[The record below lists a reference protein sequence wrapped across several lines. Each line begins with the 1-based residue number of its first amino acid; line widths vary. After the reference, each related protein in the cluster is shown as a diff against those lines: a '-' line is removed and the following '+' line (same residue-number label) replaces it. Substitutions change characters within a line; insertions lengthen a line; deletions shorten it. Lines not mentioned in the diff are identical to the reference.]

1 MPGFIDLHM
10 HTTMSDGALTPP
22 EVLEKVRA
30 ASLAAFALA
39 DHDTIEGYW
48 HLTKLLRPEDP
59 ELVTGLELSV
69 AVNGFDMHMLAYL
82 FDPDNAELN
91 EMLVSFQEGRNLRG
105 SRMVQK
111 LNEQGLALPFEAV
124 LNAANGSA
132 IGRPH
137 IADALVHK
145 GLVAS
150 VEDAFRR
157 HIGDHCP
164 AYIPKSV
171 IIPEE
176 AISMIHRAGGLAVL
190 AHPFINDMHK
200 QIPSLV
206 KQGLDGIEVYHYSHN
221 KQQIQEL
228 KRLAVRYKL
237 VKTGGSDFHG
247 RQKHEGEIG
256 AYQIPLEFLENMK
269 DRTLEIRGRN

>member
-1 MPGFIDLHM
+1 MPGFIDLHI

-30 ASLAAFALA
+30 VSLAAFALA
-39 DHDTIEGYW
+39 DHDTISGYRQ
-48 HLTKLLRPEDP
+48 LVNMLGPDDP
-59 ELVTGLELSV
+59 ELITGLELSV
-69 AVNGFDMHMLAYL
+69 AVNGADMHMLAYL
-82 FDPDNAELN
+82 FDPDHAELN
-91 EMLVSFQEGRNLRG
+91 ETLVRFQEGRNLRG
-105 SRMVQK
+105 GRMVQR
-111 LNEQGLALPFEAV
+111 LNERGLALPLDDV
-124 LNAANGSA
+124 LKAANGSA

-137 IADALVHK
+137 IADALVYK

-164 AYIPKSV
+164 AYIPKSM
-171 IIPEE
+171 IRPEE

-190 AHPFINDMHK
+190 AHPYINDMHK
-200 QIPSLV
+200 LIPSLV

-221 KQQIQEL
+221 KQQVQEL
-228 KRLAVRYKL
+228 KRLAVKYQLIRS
-237 VKTGGSDFHG
+237 GGSDFHG
-247 RQKHEGEIG
+247 RQMHEGEIG
-256 AYQIPLEFLENMK
+256 AYQIPLEFLETMK